1 MHCIAANV
9 LALLIVSFDLL
20 EALIKRL
27 SSDRIGAFK
36 SNRTKLNKIS
46 KFILLLFYHV
56 SRILCDGLS
65 TFLLAPFFPMFS

>member
-9 LALLIVSFDLL
+9 LALLTVSIDLL
-20 EALIKRL
+20 EALIKRR
-27 SSDRIGAFK
+27 SSDHIGTFK
-36 SNRTKLNKIS
+36 SNRTKLNKIG
-46 KFILLLFYHV
+46 KYILLSIYHI